1 LNERH
6 SDKTASRILAAY
18 RCDIVEAPKRNPIV
32 NPEKKNLK
40 RLESEQSHLDFAICR
55 EMLLC
60 HSRPFAPLWCW
71 PRSFS
76 ATLYPG
82 DPNGGGAGRKAIL
95 AQCEQSLRR
104 LQTDYIDLYW
114 LHMNDC
120 FTPIEETLRALDDLV
135 ASGKV
140 RYIGFSDT
148 PAWRAAQAQTIA
160 YFRGWA
166 PLISLQIEYSLLERT
181 VEGELMP
188 MAQEMGLGVTPW
200 GPLKGGALSGK
211 YTRENRGEMKSDR
224 GDHVA
229 GPLTDHDY
237 DLLDELQKIA
247 KELSSTVAAVSLAWV
262 QGRPGVISTIIGA
275 RTMKQL
281 DSNLA
286 ALELPLSADQIER
299 LDKLSE
305 PKLNFPAPYMNR
317 APSFSHAGATVNGIE
332 STLLPFAPK
341 DLEDHY

>member
-1 LNERH
+1 MGTFLARGGSFVDPAIFYTRGPSEKIIGDFIARARARRERMV
-6 SDKTASRILAAY
+6 LAT
-18 RCDIVEAPKRNPIV
+18 KFFGN
-32 NPEKKNLK
+32 
-40 RLESEQSHLDFAICR
+40 
-55 EMLLC
+55 
-60 HSRPFAPLWCW
+60 
-71 PRSFS
+71 
-76 ATLYPG
+76 LYPG

-114 LHMNDC
+114 LHMNDR
-120 FTPIEETLRALDDLV
+120 FTPIEETLRTVDDLV

-140 RYIGFSDT
+140 RYIGFSEP

-181 VEGELMP
+181 VEGELIP
-188 MAQEMGLGVTPW
+188 MAQEMGLGVTTW

-211 YTRENRGEMKSDR
+211 YTRENRGKTKSDR
-224 GDHVA
+224 GDHVT
-229 GPLTDHDY
+229 GSLTDQAY
-237 DLLDELQKIA
+237 DLLDELQKVA
-247 KELSSTVAAVSLAWV
+247 KELGSTVAAVSLAWV
-262 QGRPGVISTIIGA
+262 QSRPGVTSTIIGA

-286 ALELPLSADQIER
+286 ALDLPLSTDHIKR
-299 LDKLSE
+299 LEKLSE
-305 PKLNFPAPYMNR
+305 PKLNFPAQVMKI
-317 APSFSHAGATVNGIE
+317 APNFSNAGATVNGVK
-332 STLLPFAPK
+332 STLLPQAPK